1 MAILSDTESEMLR
14 HFTFSGD
21 PHSLFVGGY
30 MEQLD
35 GKWILVKDTKCPEKD
50 TSPATLGLT
59 NMAGKQCFQCL
70 KKEENSVLRNVAPV
84 HHF

>member
-1 MAILSDTESEMLR
+1 
-14 HFTFSGD
+14 
-21 PHSLFVGGY
+21 

-59 NMAGKQCFQCL
+59 NMAGEPSPPTPTHYSSVITSQITSCKNRSTLCTRMLNGQNC
-70 KKEENSVLRNVAPV
+70 KKINQIGN
-84 HHF
+84 